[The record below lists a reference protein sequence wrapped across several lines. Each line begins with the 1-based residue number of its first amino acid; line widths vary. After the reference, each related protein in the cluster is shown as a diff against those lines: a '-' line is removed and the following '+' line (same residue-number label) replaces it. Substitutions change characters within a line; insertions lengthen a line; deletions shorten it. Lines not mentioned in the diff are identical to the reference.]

1 MSDIEKEFKNRG
13 RILDTCEGN
22 EVLFMLVDYQEEF
35 VHILVAEIA
44 NLIIPE
50 SVRKVGSKL
59 VLDPVLTDP
68 SRTNE
73 CKRLVYY
80 VAEEIL
86 RKVLYDVKA
95 KCLIVTNVPYGEG
108 VQTRGFFSYYLF
120 PNIRSRETVHNFVRW
135 IESWYGDLTEF
146 IKAIGSHFVS
156 NKLVGAGSVR
166 IHPDS
171 LRRRF
176 GYTPKE
182 IESIHKLYR

>member
-1 MSDIEKEFKNRG
+1 MSEIEKEFKNRFTY
-13 RILDTCEGN
+13 DCQDE
-22 EVLFMLVDYQEEF
+22 EVFLMLVDYREEF

-50 SVRKVGSKL
+50 SVQKVGGKV
-59 VLDPVLTDP
+59 VLDRVLTDP

-86 RKVLYDVKA
+86 RMVFRDTKVS
-95 KCLIVTNVPYGEG
+95 CLIITDVPYEDG
-108 VQTRGFFSYYLF
+108 VQTRSVYSYYLF
-120 PNIRSRETVHNFVRW
+120 PNIRSRGTIHGFVMW

-146 IKAIGSHFVS
+146 IKVIASHFVS
-156 NKLVGAGSVR
+156 KKLAGAGSVR

-182 IESIHKLYR
+182 IESIYKLYR